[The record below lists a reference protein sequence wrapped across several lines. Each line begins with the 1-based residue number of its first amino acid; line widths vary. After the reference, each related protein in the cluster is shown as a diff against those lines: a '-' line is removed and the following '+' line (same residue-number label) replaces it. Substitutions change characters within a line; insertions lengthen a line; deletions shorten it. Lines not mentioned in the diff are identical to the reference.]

1 MCNTTWSSQYIM
13 FLLKRSVKFIISSG
27 NFCQITT
34 HQANRIKIRNDST
47 KVSAI
52 ISCFHVD
59 ITDNLPLPRRGLSL
73 FNTSVTFEWLV
84 FENCCIYI
92 TTIQDSTI
100 TDYLN
105 TSSLYYT
112 SSHSAALV
120 FLHCHVNITH
130 VDIYY

>member
-34 HQANRIKIRNDST
+34 HQVNRIKIRSDSP

-52 ISCFHVD
+52 ISCFH

-73 FNTSVTFEWLV
+73 FNTSVTLERLV
-84 FENCCIYI
+84 FENCGVYI

-105 TSSLYYT
+105 SSSLYYT
-112 SSHSAALV
+112 PSHSAALV
-120 FLHCHVNITH
+120 FVHCHVNITY